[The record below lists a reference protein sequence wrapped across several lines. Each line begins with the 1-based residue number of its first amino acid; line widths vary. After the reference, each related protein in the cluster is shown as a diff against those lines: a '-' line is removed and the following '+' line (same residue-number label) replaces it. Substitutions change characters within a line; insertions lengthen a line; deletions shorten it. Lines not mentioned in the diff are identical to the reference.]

1 MAKIKFSAETIE
13 KLRNNKY
20 VKRAT
25 ESSVQ
30 FTPDFKA
37 IIMSESRQ
45 GKSQKQILRD
55 LGIESELFGKDRLLS
70 IFKRTRQQAKR
81 PEGFKRLKSPGRP
94 KKLTF
99 SSPEE
104 ENRYLKDRNEYL
116 EQENEFLKK
125 LKALERGE

>member
-1 MAKIKFSAETIE
+1 MGKVKFSAETIE
-13 KLRNNKY
+13 RLRRNKY
-20 VKRAT
+20 VVKVS

-30 FTPDFKA
+30 FTSEFKT
-37 IIMSESRQ
+37 IIERESRL
-45 GKSQKQILRD
+45 GKTQKRILSD
-55 LGIESELFGKDRLLS
+55 LGIDSEFFGKNRLNS
-70 IFKRTRQQAKR
+70 IFARARKQAKR

-94 KKLTF
+94 KKLIF
-99 SSPEE
+99 NSPEE

>member
-1 MAKIKFSAETIE
+1 MGNVKFSPETIE
-13 KLRNNKY
+13 KLRRNKY
-20 VKRAT
+20 VVKVS

-30 FTPDFKA
+30 FTSEFK
-37 IIMSESRQ
+37 IIIERESHQ
-45 GKSQKQILRD
+45 GKTQKRILSD
-55 LGIESELFGKDRLLS
+55 LGIDSEVFGKRRLNS
-70 IFKRTRQQAKR
+70 MFVRTRAQAKR
-81 PEGFKRLKSPGRP
+81 PEGFERIKSPGRP

>member
-1 MAKIKFSAETIE
+1 MGNVKFSPETIE

-20 VKRAT
+20 VTKVT

-30 FTPDFKA
+30 FTSEFKS
-37 IIMSESRQ
+37 IIIHENSL
-45 GKSQKQILRD
+45 GKPYRKVLIE
-55 LGIESELFGKDRLLS
+55 LGIDPEVLGVERMKSMF
-70 IFKRTRQQAKR
+70 FRTRKQAKR
-81 PEGFKRLKSPGRP
+81 PEGFGRLKSPGRP

-99 SSPEE
+99 SSAEE
-104 ENRYLKDRNEYL
+104 ENRYLKDKIEYL